1 MRASDMG
8 GRRSL
13 GSPTCSRRVVL
24 RLTWGAVAL
33 LGWGGAHRAWG
44 AGEGRHLP
52 SDDPELLPP
61 FERLHLPVL
70 RLPVVTGNGAKIPV
84 TVEMTHPM
92 EPGHFISTVS
102 VVNPRDPVP
111 SKGVFHL
118 TPANGR
124 AAVSFQARMDQGR
137 SEVSVTAECNLHGR
151 WSSTGSINVAEG
163 AGGCAV
169 LAPAPAQIKDDEI
182 RPPAIRIPELLKRG
196 RLRPDET
203 VRVEL
208 ETRHPNRTGLGVR
221 NGKFVQVSEPF
232 HLVEIDVFY
241 DQERVSRFD
250 CTAALSDDQFIGFW
264 LRVPREGL
272 VRALLTNNRGQRFE
286 AVQQIRFS

>member
-1 MRASDMG
+1 MLTLAMR

-13 GSPTCSRRVVL
+13 GSPACSRRAFL
-24 RLTWGAVAL
+24 RLTWGSVGL

-44 AGEGRHLP
+44 AGDSRYLQ

-61 FERLHLPVL
+61 FERLHVPLL
-70 RLPVVTGNGAKIPV
+70 RLPVVTANGAKIPV

-102 VVNPRDPVP
+102 VVNPRDPLP
-111 SKGVFHL
+111 SKGVFHF

-163 AGGCAV
+163 AGGCATM
-169 LAPAPAQIKDDEI
+169 APAPVQAKDDEI
-182 RPPAIRIPELLKRG
+182 RPPAIRIPAMLKRG

-221 NGKFVQVSEPF
+221 NRKFVQVSEPF

-241 DQERVSRFD
+241 DHEQVSRFD

-264 LRVPREGL
+264 LRIPREGL
-272 VRALLTNNRGQRFE
+272 LRALLTNNRGQRFE